1 VLPVT
6 AHRLAVFAE
15 KTLPRVAFS
24 RTLGMPHEIDADR
37 AADDVRSDLPRHLNL
52 ETP

>member
-24 RTLGMPHEIDADR
+24 RTLPHEADADR
-37 AADDVRSDLPRHLNL
+37 AADDVRSHLPRHLNL